1 MRDELESSRRV
12 DLRVI
17 KGKLLNVIQKIR
29 GAKSGYKTAQKEE
42 DMSGFRVAGD
52 KSSHRKKERKH
63 PKLRLAMKIA
73 LLVILLI
80 IMAVMIVFYVKFG
93 DDLLR
98 WRNQAKQDV
107 QSSTTET
114 FRSSETSFIYSADKK
129 VIAKLRGDKDSYY
142 LAFDQ
147 IPQSVKDCFI
157 VTEDRDFYEHDGV
170 NILSTMKA
178 AVLLV
183 KSRLFH
189 EKISRGG
196 STITQQLLRNQVIW
210 KGNGSSVYEKITRK
224 IQEQYLAVQL
234 EQKLD
239 KEQILEYY
247 LNTINLGQNAIG
259 VQNASMRYFNNCL
272 LYTSPSPRDS

>member
-12 DLRVI
+12 DLRVV

-114 FRSSETSFIYSADKK
+114 FF
-129 VIAKLRGDKDSYY
+129 GDQFY
-142 LAFDQ
+142 LFG
-147 IPQSVKDCFI
+147 
-157 VTEDRDFYEHDGV
+157 R
-170 NILSTMKA
+170 
-178 AVLLV
+178 
-183 KSRLFH
+183 
-189 EKISRGG
+189 
-196 STITQQLLRNQVIW
+196 
-210 KGNGSSVYEKITRK
+210 
-224 IQEQYLAVQL
+224 
-234 EQKLD
+234 
-239 KEQILEYY
+239 
-247 LNTINLGQNAIG
+247 
-259 VQNASMRYFNNCL
+259 
-272 LYTSPSPRDS
+272 

>member
-1 MRDELESSRRV
+1 
-12 DLRVI
+12 
-17 KGKLLNVIQKIR
+17 
-29 GAKSGYKTAQKEE
+29 
-42 DMSGFRVAGD
+42 MSGFRVAGD

-196 STITQQLLRNQVIW
+196 STITQQL
-210 KGNGSSVYEKITRK
+210 
-224 IQEQYLAVQL
+224 AVRS
-234 EQKLD
+234 
-239 KEQILEYY
+239 I
-247 LNTINLGQNAIG
+247 
-259 VQNASMRYFNNCL
+259 
-272 LYTSPSPRDS
+272 

>member
-1 MRDELESSRRV
+1 
-12 DLRVI
+12 
-17 KGKLLNVIQKIR
+17 
-29 GAKSGYKTAQKEE
+29 
-42 DMSGFRVAGD
+42 MSGFRVAGD

-189 EKISRGG
+189 E
-196 STITQQLLRNQVIW
+196 
-210 KGNGSSVYEKITRK
+210 
-224 IQEQYLAVQL
+224 
-234 EQKLD
+234 
-239 KEQILEYY
+239 
-247 LNTINLGQNAIG
+247 
-259 VQNASMRYFNNCL
+259 
-272 LYTSPSPRDS
+272 